1 MLNIIKS
8 QLYSIVRDIYTYI
21 CGFYM
26 LLMCVLTIIMTL
38 EEMGNETVTGSL
50 MFSCYCGN
58 SIIFS
63 LINLLIF
70 TTRLSG
76 WDFNDKTLNYEV
88 LYGHKRSSVFW
99 GRVLT
104 AVTISMVTSVIL
116 TFAPVVAAYLMNGW
130 GHIVPIR
137 EALIRSAIL
146 VLTMLKFSAI
156 LIFITVIVKNSWTA
170 MILGFLTIMVEA
182 IVSMFNS
189 KFMTLLSVY
198 VVSEITAFENP
209 KLDFIDGED
218 VMVFH
223 DKLSSSFITQ
233 NILICSVM
241 ILASLLIGYLIFRK
255 RDMN

>member
-8 QLYSIVRDIYTYI
+8 QLYSTVRDIYTYI
-21 CGFYM
+21 GGFYM
-26 LLMCVLTIIMTL
+26 LLMSVMTISLTFANI
-38 EEMGNETVTGSL
+38 GNENVTGSL
-50 MFSCYCGN
+50 MFSNYCEN

-63 LINLLIF
+63 LINVLIF

-99 GRVLT
+99 GRTLM
-104 AVTISMVTSVIL
+104 AVTVSMVTSVIL
-116 TFAPVVAAYLMNGW
+116 TFAPIVAAYLINGW
-130 GHIVPIR
+130 GCVVPAR

-146 VLTMLKFSAI
+146 VLTLLKFSAV

-182 IVSMFNS
+182 IVSAFDS
-189 KFMTLLSVY
+189 KIMTWLSVY
-198 VVSEITAFENP
+198 AVSEATLFENP

-218 VMVFH
+218 VLVFH
-223 DKLSSSFITQ
+223 DRLSSSFITQ
-233 NILICSVM
+233 NILICSVT

>member
-8 QLYSIVRDIYTYI
+8 QLYSTVRDIYTYI
-21 CGFYM
+21 GGFYM
-26 LLMCVLTIIMTL
+26 LLMFVLTISITFADI
-38 EEMGNETVTGSL
+38 GNETVTGSL
-50 MFSCYCGN
+50 MFSHYCEN

-63 LINLLIF
+63 LINALIF

-99 GRVLT
+99 GRTLM
-104 AVTISMVTSVIL
+104 AVTVSMVTSVIL
-116 TFAPVVAAYLMNGW
+116 TFAPVVAAYLINGW
-130 GHIVPIR
+130 GCIVPAR
-137 EALIRSAIL
+137 EVLIRSAIL
-146 VLTMLKFSAI
+146 VLTLLKFSAV

-182 IVSMFNS
+182 ILSIFSS
-189 KFMTLLSVY
+189 KIMTWLSFY
-198 VVSEITAFENP
+198 AVSEATLFENP

-218 VMVFH
+218 VLVFQ
-223 DKLSSSFITQ
+223 DRLSSGFITQ
-233 NILICSVM
+233 NILICSVT
-241 ILASLLIGYLIFRK
+241 ILAALSIGYLIFRK

>member
-8 QLYSIVRDIYTYI
+8 QLYSTVRDIYTYI
-21 CGFYM
+21 GGFYM
-26 LLMCVLTIIMTL
+26 LLMFVITILLTL
-38 EEMGNETVTGSL
+38 ENMGNETVTGSL
-50 MFSCYCGN
+50 MFSNYCES

-63 LINLLIF
+63 LINVLIF

-99 GRVLT
+99 SRVFM
-104 AVTISMVTSVIL
+104 AVTVSMVTSVIL
-116 TFAPVVAAYLMNGW
+116 TFAPVVAAYLINGW
-130 GHIVPIR
+130 GCVVPAR

-146 VLTMLKFSAI
+146 VLTLLKFSAV

-182 IVSMFNS
+182 IVSAFAS
-189 KFMTLLSVY
+189 KIMTWLSVY
-198 VVSEITAFENP
+198 AVSEATKFENM
-209 KLDFIDGED
+209 KLGFIDGED
-218 VMVFH
+218 VLVFH
-223 DKLSSSFITQ
+223 DRLSSSFITQ
-233 NILICSVM
+233 NILICSVT

>member
-8 QLYSIVRDIYTYI
+8 QLYSTVRDIYTYI
-21 CGFYM
+21 GGFYM
-26 LLMCVLTIIMTL
+26 LLMSVMTISLTFANI
-38 EEMGNETVTGSL
+38 GNENVTGSL
-50 MFSCYCGN
+50 MFSNYCEN

-63 LINLLIF
+63 LINVLIF

-99 GRVLT
+99 SRVFM
-104 AVTISMVTSVIL
+104 AVTVSMVTSVIL
-116 TFAPVVAAYLMNGW
+116 TFAPIVAAYLINGW
-130 GHIVPIR
+130 GCVVPAR

-146 VLTMLKFSAI
+146 VLTLLKFSAV

-182 IVSMFNS
+182 IVSAFDS
-189 KFMTLLSVY
+189 KIMTWLSVY
-198 VVSEITAFENP
+198 AVSEATKFENM
-209 KLDFIDGED
+209 KLGFIDGED
-218 VMVFH
+218 VLVFH
-223 DKLSSSFITQ
+223 DRLSSSFITQ
-233 NILICSVM
+233 NILICSVT